1 MESNIA
7 PGRLER
13 ALRRSLMSDDS
24 TLTLPRI
31 KKTVQGLFQAFSK
44 NRNLSCWAS
53 HIVLHFQ
60 GYSQNSALVDTEC
73 QTERLLEFKEMFEK
87 RFNLPMAIEFNVQP
101 APANFV
107 MLSLSWVETPKPR
120 GVIE

>member
-1 MESNIA
+1 MESDIA

-13 ALRRSLMSDDS
+13 ALTRSLMSDDS
-24 TLTLPRI
+24 TLTLPRM

-44 NRNLSCWAS
+44 NRNMACWSS
-53 HIVLHFQ
+53 HVVLHFK
-60 GYSQNSALVDTEC
+60 GFSQNAAIIDTEF
-73 QTERLLEFKEMFEK
+73 QSERLLGFKETFEK
-87 RFNLPMAIEFNVQP
+87 RFNLPMAIKYDIQP
-101 APANFV
+101 AMANFV